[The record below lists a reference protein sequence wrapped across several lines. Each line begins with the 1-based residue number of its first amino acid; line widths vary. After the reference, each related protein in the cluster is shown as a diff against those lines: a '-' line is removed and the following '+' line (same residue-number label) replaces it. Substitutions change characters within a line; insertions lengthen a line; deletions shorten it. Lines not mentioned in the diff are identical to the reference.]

1 MPRLFGACYSEPNAL
16 VKIYAKQLMPAAPLL
31 CAVGFGRGRLVAI
44 GAVGDKATL
53 FPIETRRLSLC
64 EAVPITG
71 EHVFV
76 AGILT
81 QGKLPEDGRW
91 RPIS

>member
-64 EAVPITG
+64 EAVAIMGNMCLPLAFLLTG
-71 EHVFV
+71 SNPRM
-76 AGILT
+76 G
-81 QGKLPEDGRW
+81 DGE
-91 RPIS
+91 